1 MTADVATRPA
11 GALAVTSDQD
21 AFTEAQLEAYGI
33 HKATKGEQLV
43 FLHAIQKTGLDP
55 AARQIYMIGRYDK
68 RSQRDRYTVQTGID
82 GYRLIADR
90 TGLYAGSE
98 EEWTDGGQGRFPR
111 SATVTVWK
119 IVQGNLRPFKAT
131 AHWDEYVQTNRD
143 GSPSQMWAR
152 MPRLMLAKCAE
163 ALALRKAFPQ
173 ELSGIY
179 TAEEMAQADSGH
191 RDEVAVH
198 AAPSTPPLGIP
209 ADPTAR
215 TQELQEVALKAA
227 GEATGMGSR
236 EDLVTLW
243 NSIPK
248 ACIPLDVRPAITDA
262 QLSAAAAHVEAL
274 TGVEHV
280 PLLAWLQACA
290 ACITN
295 GGTSVR
301 DASIYDEPETDDVST
316 EEATEET
323 R

>member
-1 MTADVATRPA
+1 MSTDLATRPT

-33 HKATKGEQLV
+33 AEATRGEQLV

-55 AARQIYMIGRYDK
+55 AARQIYMIGRWD
-68 RSQRDRYTVQTGID
+68 RQLQRDRYTVQTGID

-98 EEWTDGGQGRFPR
+98 EAWTDGPGRFPV

-119 IVQGNLRPFKAT
+119 FVRDQLRPFKAT

-143 GSPSQMWAR
+143 GSPSRMWAR

-179 TAEEMAQADSGH
+179 TAEEMAQADAGH
-191 RDEVAVH
+191 VEVRIEPEPA
-198 AAPSTPPLGIP
+198 TPARGVPVQD
-209 ADPTAR
+209 ATTR
-215 TQELQEVALKAA
+215 TQELQQVALRAA
-227 GEATGMGSR
+227 ADATGMGSR
-236 EDLVTLW
+236 EDLVALW
-243 NSIPK
+243 NSVPK
-248 ACIPLDVRPAITDA
+248 PCIPLDVRVAITDA
-262 QLSAAAAHVEAL
+262 QLAAAAVHVPDLDPAAQ
-274 TGVEHV
+274 HV

-290 ACITN
+290 ACIKE

-301 DASIYDEPETDDVST
+301 DASIYDEPEDA
-316 EEATEET
+316 EAQETTEET
-323 R
+323 RS